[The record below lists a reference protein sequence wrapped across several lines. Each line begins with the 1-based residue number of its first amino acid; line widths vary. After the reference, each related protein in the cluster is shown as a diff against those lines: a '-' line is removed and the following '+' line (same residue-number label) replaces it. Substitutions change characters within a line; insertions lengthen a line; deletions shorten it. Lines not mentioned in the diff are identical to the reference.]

1 MRVGLHRMIVIDI
14 CRDEFRVARCHS
26 PYTTMESGLV
36 FELIDVSSQSDA
48 DAEGCFLSGV
58 LFRITGR
65 KLGVTVA
72 SWS

>member
-1 MRVGLHRMIVIDI
+1 
-14 CRDEFRVARCHS
+14 
-26 PYTTMESGLV
+26 MESGLV